1 MADLDS
7 LRKKMRAEKEAM
19 QKATTYSDR
28 PSSRFQ
34 NSYKDLSED
43 SAGINPHN
51 SQNNGIQNNTNV
63 QKSPASTYHDD
74 AQNINSSNNGTNY
87 VVSEQAE
94 YYFKMGIHYSYLND
108 EVSAINE
115 YKKAAQLGHPKAM
128 YEIAADYSES
138 DDSILGFDPSK
149 AEYWARKAIENGEFD
164 GYDVLSD
171 LYVEEEKWQES
182 LRELEEG
189 VKRGS
194 LLCRQNLGEIYYY
207 GDEDYGIE
215 LDEEKAFQIL
225 SSADWDGDFP
235 LAYAILGHLYKDF
248 QQIEKAKDFYVR
260 ALNYNPKNEWLK
272 YYLGE
277 LYVFNENVRDYSRG
291 KNLLESAAN
300 DGNADAMN
308 LLGVMYC
315 NGEGVPENI
324 TTGLNWLQKSA
335 EGGYTDGMVNLYRV
349 LVDQNIDTDSSTAMY
364 WLNRA
369 AELGNQD
376 AIQIKEEMVEQE
388 RKARKSA
395 YNSGWS
401 SSNSSFTR
409 EGSFYNKD
417 SGWIKNKVMRI
428 LEDKLTLERG
438 EAASYKR
445 IVEDLGADSLDA
457 IEIIMEMEKEF
468 NLTIPDSDAEKIR
481 TVGDIVSYI
490 KSHT

>member
-7 LRKKMRAEKEAM
+7 LRKKMRAEKEVK
-19 QKATTYSDR
+19 QKTTNFSDR
-28 PSSRFQ
+28 ASSRFQ

-51 SQNNGIQNNTNV
+51 FQNNGIQNNTNV
-63 QKSPASTYHDD
+63 QKSTASTYHDD
-74 AQNINSSNNGTNY
+74 AQNINSSNNGTNN

-128 YEIAADYSES
+128 YEIAADYSDI
-138 DDSILGFDPSK
+138 DDSILGYDPSK
-149 AEYWARKAIENGEFD
+149 AVYWARKAIENGEYD

-182 LRELEEG
+182 LRALEEG

-215 LDEEKAFQIL
+215 EDEEKAFQIL
-225 SSADWDGDFP
+225 SSADWEGEYP
-235 LAYAILGHLYKDF
+235 VAYAILGHLYSGF
-248 QQIEKAKDFYVR
+248 QEIVKAKDFYVR
-260 ALNYNPKNEWLK
+260 ALNYDPKDKFLK
-272 YYLGE
+272 YYLGN
-277 LYVFNENVRDYSRG
+277 LLVFYESVRDYSRG
-291 KNLLESAAN
+291 KNLLESSAN
-300 DGNADAMN
+300 EGHPGAMN
-308 LLGVMYC
+308 LVGVMYY
-315 NGEGVPENI
+315 NGEGVPQN
-324 TTGLNWLQKSA
+324 TTIGMNWLYKSA
-335 EGGYTDGMVNLYRV
+335 EKGYLEAMVNLYRV
-349 LVDQNIDTDSSTAMY
+349 LKDTENDKALY

-369 AELGNQD
+369 AQAGNQD
-376 AIQIKEEMVEQE
+376 AIQIKEELAEQE
-388 RKARKSA
+388 RNARKSA

-428 LEDKLTLERG
+428 LEDKLTLDRG